1 LRSPLQRI
9 SPHSILSA
17 ATTIV
22 DIVDPLP
29 FRDSSVETRAAGL
42 WEHVMPNRP
51 LHEIP
56 MRALKRPEPSVDV
69 RLAADGIVYLT
80 CGLEYERALPSLVDY
95 LARAAELRPNT
106 TFLAERD
113 SSKQW
118 RRLTYAAAA
127 RDTAAVATW
136 LIREGFGPTSAP
148 IMILSENSIEHAL
161 LTLGAMRAG
170 VAVVPVSPT
179 YSFGNDLS
187 RLGYAL
193 ELTEP
198 AIVYAG
204 DAARY
209 AAALKYAQAPGRR
222 IISGAEFTGMLR
234 EVDEAA
240 VGARRLQIGDDT
252 IAKILLTSGSTG
264 RPKGVINTHG
274 NIAASI
280 QMLRQIGEPFDP
292 DRTHTVVDWLPWH
305 HTFGGNAQF
314 NGVLA
319 HAGTLY
325 IDTGRPLP
333 GLFDAT
339 IENLREISPTSFG
352 CVPAAFGILASAL
365 ERDADLRHKFFKNMR
380 GLAYGGA
387 LLPQLTWERMQRL
400 AVQETGER
408 IPFGTGWGMTETTAT
423 GVAVY
428 WNTDR
433 TGLLGLPQ
441 PGVTLKL
448 VPAGDRMELRIK
460 GPQIMAGY
468 YKADALNA
476 AAFDQE
482 GYFKTGDAV
491 RWVDAERPLEG
502 LEFAGRT
509 AEDFKL
515 LSGTWVQASIIRRD
529 LVEALQPYVSDAV
542 ICAPDHPWLGALI
555 WLTVPNDARARATM
569 GEKLAAFN
577 RSRQGSADTIAR
589 LLILQD
595 PPSAEAG
602 EITDKRSINQRLTMA
617 RRATD
622 IAVLYADPVD
632 PRVIEPIDA
641 GQSTART

>member
-1 LRSPLQRI
+1 
-9 SPHSILSA
+9 
-17 ATTIV
+17 
-22 DIVDPLP
+22 
-29 FRDSSVETRAAGL
+29 
-42 WEHVMPNRP
+42 M
-51 LHEIP
+51 
-56 MRALKRPEPSVDV
+56 RPE
-69 RLAADGIVYLT
+69 
-80 CGLEYERALPSLVDY
+80 
-95 LARAAELRPNT
+95 T

-113 SSKQW
+113 AAGQW
-118 RRLTYAAAA
+118 RRLTYRAAW

-136 LIREGFGPTSAP
+136 LIGEGFGPDSDP

-170 VAVVPVSPT
+170 TAVVPVSPT
-179 YSFGNDLS
+179 YSFGKDLS

-193 ELTEP
+193 ELTVP
-198 AIVYAG
+198 SLVYAG
-204 DAARY
+204 DPVRY
-209 AAALKYAQAPGRR
+209 AAALEHAKSRGGR
-222 IISGAEFTGMLR
+222 ILAGDAFSEILQS
-234 EVDEAA
+234 VDEAA
-240 VGARRLQIGDDT
+240 VAARRLQIKDDT

-274 NIAASI
+274 NIAASV
-280 QMLRQIGEPFDP
+280 QMLRQIGEPFNP
-292 DRTHTVVDWLPWH
+292 DRIHTVVDWLPWH

-314 NGVLA
+314 NGILA

-325 IDTGRPLP
+325 IDTGRPVP

-352 CVPAAFGILASAL
+352 CVPAAFGMLASAL
-365 ERDADLRHKFFKNMR
+365 ERDADLRQKFFKNMR

-387 LLPQLTWERMQRL
+387 LLPQPTWERMQRL

-448 VPAGDRMELRIK
+448 IPAGDRCELRIK
-460 GPQIMAGY
+460 GPQIMSGY
-468 YKADALNA
+468 YHADALNA
-476 AAFDQE
+476 AAFDEE

-491 RWVDAERPLEG
+491 RWVDPEQPLEG

-529 LVEALQPYVSDAV
+529 LVEALQPFVSDAV
-542 ICAPDHPWLGALI
+542 ICAPDHPWLGALV
-555 WLTVPNDARARATM
+555 WLTGRDDAATRAAL

-589 LLILQD
+589 LLILKD
-595 PPSAEAG
+595 PASAENG
-602 EITDKRSINQRLTMA
+602 EITDKRSINQRLVMQ
-617 RRATD
+617 RRAAD
-622 IAVLYADPVD
+622 VALLYAEQIDS
-632 PRVIEPIDA
+632 RVIEPA
-641 GQSTART
+641 AAR

>member
-1 LRSPLQRI
+1 ML
-9 SPHSILSA
+9 
-17 ATTIV
+17 
-22 DIVDPLP
+22 
-29 FRDSSVETRAAGL
+29 
-42 WEHVMPNRP
+42 NRP
-51 LHEIP
+51 LHEFP
-56 MRALKRPEPSVDV
+56 VRALERPEPCVDV
-69 RLAADGIVYLT
+69 RRDANGVVYLS
-80 CGLEYERALPSLVDY
+80 CGLKFEPGLPSLVDY
-95 LARAAELRPNT
+95 LARAAQLRPET

-113 SSKQW
+113 TAGQW
-118 RRLTYAAAA
+118 RRLTYRAAA

-136 LIREGFGPTSAP
+136 LIREGFGPDSDP

-161 LTLGAMRAG
+161 LMLGAMRAG

-179 YSFGNDLS
+179 YSFGKDLS

-193 ELTEP
+193 ELTTP
-198 AIVYAG
+198 SLVYAG
-204 DAARY
+204 DATRY
-209 AAALKYAQAPGRR
+209 AAALEFAGSPGRR
-222 IISGAEFTGMLR
+222 IISGKSFPEILR
-234 EVDEAA
+234 DVDEAA
-240 VGARRLQIGDDT
+240 VATRRLLINDET

-274 NIAASI
+274 NIAASV
-280 QMLRQIGEPFDP
+280 QMLRMIGEPFNP

-325 IDTGRPLP
+325 IDTGRPVP

-352 CVPAAFGILASAL
+352 CVPAAFGMLAAAL
-365 ERDADLRHKFFKNMR
+365 ERDVDLRQKFFKNMR

-387 LLPQLTWERMQRL
+387 LLPKPTWERMQRL
-400 AVQETGER
+400 AVQEIGER

-433 TGLLGLPQ
+433 SGLLGLPQ

-448 VPAGDRMELRIK
+448 VPGGDRLELRIK
-460 GPQIMAGY
+460 GPQIMTGY

-476 AAFDQE
+476 AAFDEE

-491 RWVDAERPLEG
+491 RWVDPERPLEG

-529 LVEALQPYVSDAV
+529 LVEALQPHVTDAV
-542 ICAPDHPWLGALI
+542 ICAPDHPWLGALV
-555 WLTVPNDARARATM
+555 WLTGPEDATM
-569 GEKLAAFN
+569 RAALAEKLATFN
-577 RSRQGSADTIAR
+577 RTRQGSADTVAR
-589 LLILQD
+589 LLVLKE
-595 PPSAEAG
+595 PPSAEGG
-602 EITDKRSINQRLTMA
+602 EITDKRSINQRLVMQ
-617 RRATD
+617 RRA
-622 IAVLYADPVD
+622 AEVALLYA
-632 PRVIEPIDA
+632 EPIDPRITEPAAA
-641 GQSTART
+641 GR